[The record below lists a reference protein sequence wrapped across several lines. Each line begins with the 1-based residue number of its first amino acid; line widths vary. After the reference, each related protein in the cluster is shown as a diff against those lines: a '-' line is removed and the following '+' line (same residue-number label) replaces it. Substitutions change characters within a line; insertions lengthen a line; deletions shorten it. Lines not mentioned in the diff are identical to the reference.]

1 MRASAPRS
9 RAAARWMLV
18 AASLAL
24 GCGGS
29 SCGAPSGTG
38 AAAGLAS
45 APPSSDAALR
55 ARLEAAYRAKGP
67 DYIPRTRHKNP
78 DGTPRYTNRLLL
90 ESSPY
95 LLQHAHNPVDWHPW
109 GDEAFAKARAEG
121 KPVFL
126 SVGYSTC
133 HWCHVMEEESFED
146 EEIARFLNEH
156 YVPVKVDREERP
168 DVDAVYMTALLSWSG
183 GGGWPMSL
191 WLTPEREPFFAGT
204 YFPPRDGV
212 RGARRGFLSILR
224 ELSKEFSADPASVR
238 RDARAFAERVKKLA
252 APDAAG
258 DLPGPSSVTA
268 AVAKITPRF
277 DPDNGGLRGA
287 PKFPSSFPVR
297 LLLRHARRAGDAT
310 SLRMATETLDHI
322 AAGGI
327 RDHIGGGFH
336 RYTTDARW
344 RIPHFEKMLY
354 DNALLA
360 HAYLEAAQATGDARH
375 AAVARETLDYLLRE
389 MCAPDGTFHAATD
402 ADSLAPSG
410 KREEGW
416 FFTWTPAEIEA
427 ALDGD
432 AERAAL
438 AAFGVTAAG
447 NLDGRTVLAME
458 KPPADVAKAL
468 GWDAARVDAAL
479 ATARSGL
486 FAARKK
492 RPPPLRDDKAIVAW
506 NALAVSAFARA
517 AIVLGD
523 AAYAKAAERAALV
536 LVRDLRAGK
545 PLPHSLVAGVA
556 SGRGF
561 LDDHTALALAALDL
575 LELTAD
581 PAWLRDASTLM
592 ERVEE
597 GFADRANGGYFLTAD
612 DAETLLLRDKPSDD
626 GPTPSGNSMA
636 ALAWLRLAV
645 LTGDDRHRAA
655 AETALRAFAAPLA
668 ARPAGIEYMLHALDF
683 ATDSPKEIAI
693 VLPDG
698 PRGALSRAA
707 RPLLDVLA
715 RTFVPSSVLVVAPAA
730 DLAGSL
736 GDALPWAKDKPA
748 KSGRP
753 TAYVC
758 ARGACKLP
766 VTDPADLAK
775 TLAEIKPYSVP

>member
-1 MRASAPRS
+1 MRATVRCL
-9 RAAARWMLV
+9 LV
-18 AASLAL
+18 ATSLAL

-29 SCGAPSGTG
+29 SCGGSSGVG
-38 AAAGLAS
+38 AGAGS
-45 APPSSDAALR
+45 AGSAQVADAALR
-55 ARLEAAYRAKGP
+55 ARLEAARRAKGSG
-67 DYIPRTRHKNP
+67 YVPRTRHKNP
-78 DGTPRYTNRLLL
+78 DGTPKYTNRLIL

-109 GDEAFAKARAEG
+109 GEEAFAKAKSEG

-146 EEIARFLNEH
+146 EEIARFLNER
-156 YVPVKVDREERP
+156 YVPIKVDREERP

-183 GGGWPMSL
+183 GGGWPMSM

-224 ELSKEFSADPASVR
+224 ELHTEFSSDPAAVT
-238 RDARAFAERVKKLA
+238 RDAKTFAERVKKLA
-252 APDAAG
+252 AVDAAG
-258 DLPGPSSVTA
+258 DLPGPAAITA

-277 DPDNGGLRGA
+277 DPDHGGMRGA

-297 LLLRHARRAGDAT
+297 LFLRHARRAGDAA
-310 SLRMATETLDHI
+310 SLRMATETLDHMR
-322 AAGGI
+322 AGGI
-327 RDHIGGGFH
+327 HDQVGGGFH
-336 RYTTDARW
+336 RYTTDAAW

-360 HAYLEAAQATGDARH
+360 LAYLEAGQATGEARFF
-375 AAVARETLDYLLRE
+375 ATARETLDYLLRE
-389 MCAPDGTFHAATD
+389 MRAPDGTFHAATD

-447 NLDGRTVLAME
+447 NLDGRTVLARV
-458 KPPADVAKAL
+458 KPAADVSKEL
-468 GWDAARVDAAL
+468 GWDAARFEAAL
-479 ATARSGL
+479 SAARSGL
-486 FAARKK
+486 FAARSK

-506 NALAVSAFARA
+506 NALAISALARA

-523 AAYAKAAERAALV
+523 EAYAKAAQRAALV
-536 LVRDLRAGK
+536 LVRELRAGK
-545 PLPHSLVAGVA
+545 PLPHSLLGGVA

-561 LDDHTALALAALDL
+561 LDDHTALALALLDV

-581 PAWLRDASTLM
+581 PAWLRDAQTLM
-592 ERVEE
+592 DRVEK
-597 GFADRANGGYFLTAD
+597 GFADHVNGGYFLTAE
-612 DAETLLLRDKPSDD
+612 DAETLLIRDKPGDD
-626 GPTPSGNSMA
+626 GPTPSGNSLA

-655 AETALRAFAAPLA
+655 AETTLRAFAAPLVG
-668 ARPAGIEYMLHALDF
+668 RPASIEFLVHALDF

-693 VLPDG
+693 VLPEG
-698 PRGALSRAA
+698 HAGALAAPA
-707 RPLLDVLA
+707 RPMLDVLQRA
-715 RTFVPSSVLVVAPAA
+715 FVPNAALVVATAA
-730 DLAGSL
+730 DLAGPL

-748 KSGRP
+748 KAGRP

-758 ARGACKLP
+758 VRGACKLP
-766 VTDPADLAK
+766 VTEPAELAK
-775 TLAEIKPYSVP
+775 VLAETKPYASP